1 MHAARSRFDLVALA
15 LLALV
20 LGGCATGGAETA
32 YRVHYSLHE
41 EPVRASPTTIVLLPP
56 DIEVSEVSAGGV
68 VEEVPAWTEKATANL
83 KRGINAYAATKGNL
97 QIFAFPEIADNEV
110 AIVNDHLALYDV
122 VAGNAFRMTTIG
134 GSAWKHKVDHFDY
147 TLGSGLAFLKQR
159 TNADAGLLVI
169 GRHQIATGGRVAAS
183 IFAALFAGA
192 YVPTSRNFLTLGLVD
207 FETGDILWF
216 NYTTG
221 ASGKDMQK
229 VEDAGAIVKRLL
241 DEFSGIEA
249 YKKRQ
254 SSGG

>member
-1 MHAARSRFDLVALA
+1 MRAARSRFDLVALA

-20 LGGCATGGAETA
+20 LGGCATTGAQTA

-41 EPVRASPTTIVLLPP
+41 EPVRPVPTTIVLLPP

-83 KRGINAYAATKGNL
+83 KRGINVYAATKGNL
-97 QIFAFPEIADNEV
+97 EIYAFPEIAENEV
-110 AIVNDHLALYDV
+110 AIVNEHLALYDA
-122 VAGNAFRMTTIG
+122 VAGSAFQVTTIG

-147 TLGSGLAFLKQR
+147 TLGNGLAFLKQR

-192 YVPTSRNFLTLGLVD
+192 YLPISRNFLTLGLVD

-216 NYTTG
+216 NYTAG

-229 VEDAGAIVKRLL
+229 VEDAGAIVRRLL
-241 DEFSGIEA
+241 DEFPGVEA
-249 YKKRQ
+249 YKKRR